1 MADCSN
7 PTLMLGYGA
16 YGQPLEAD
24 FRAHH
29 LPLLNRG
36 WVIALAHV
44 RYICSRGIPF
54 VWLVPGADGRGM

>member
-1 MADCSN
+1 
-7 PTLMLGYGA
+7 MLGYGA

-24 FRAHH
+24 FRAPH

-44 RYICSRGIPF
+44 RYTCSRGARF
-54 VWLVPGADGRGM
+54 WSAWRLALMGVGV

>member
-1 MADCSN
+1 
-7 PTLMLGYGA
+7 MLGYGA

-44 RYICSRGIPF
+44 RYIYSRGARF
-54 VWLVPGADGRGM
+54 WSDWRLALTGVGV